1 MHICSVIPV
10 SKKIRHII
18 VNNLFFIISSFI
30 CVITKD
36 EFYVNLFSQS
46 KMFNFKCNFLLLQ

>member
-1 MHICSVIPV
+1 M